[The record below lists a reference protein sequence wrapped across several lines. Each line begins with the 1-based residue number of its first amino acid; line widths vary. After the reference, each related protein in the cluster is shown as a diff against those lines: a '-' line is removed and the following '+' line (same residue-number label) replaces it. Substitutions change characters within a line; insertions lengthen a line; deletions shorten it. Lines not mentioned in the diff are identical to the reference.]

1 MFFLASGAFM
11 MRLKLFGQGLT
22 GIAIA
27 SLTVLTT
34 TATIG
39 QPSYAGGTTFY
50 CGKSKGVPITFARTQ
65 DGRNVPMI
73 RWVSQEYF
81 SPEWTVERRCQ
92 EVSRRFQRSYDNG
105 TLKYIR
111 TGILKGESVV
121 CAAINQNAAC
131 TDSTLLFTLRRG
143 SNARDTVRRLLNRR
157 GLVAGNVLNES
168 SQEAL
173 NIEFDAYLNNATVEQ
188 NIESNQDSGNTP

>member
-1 MFFLASGAFM
+1 M
-11 MRLKLFGQGLT
+11 MRLKLFGQELT

-34 TATIG
+34 TTTIG

-50 CGKSKGVPITFARTQ
+50 CEKSKGIPITFARTQ

-81 SPEWTVERRCQ
+81 SKEWTGERRCQ

-111 TGILKGESVV
+111 TGILRGESVV

-168 SQEAL
+168 SEEAL
-173 NIEFDAYLNNATVEQ
+173 NIEFDAYLNNATVESSSD
-188 NIESNQDSGNTP
+188 SNQDSGNTP

>member
-1 MFFLASGAFM
+1 M

-22 GIAIA
+22 GIVIA
-27 SLTVLTT
+27 LLTALTT
-34 TATIG
+34 TATIN
-39 QPSYAGGTTFY
+39 QPSYAGGTSFY
-50 CGKSKGVPITFARTQ
+50 CGKSKGVPVTFARTQ

-73 RWVSQEYF
+73 KWISQQYF
-81 SPEWTVERRCQ
+81 SQEWTVERRCQ

-111 TGILKGESVV
+111 TGMLRGESVV
-121 CAAINQNAAC
+121 CAAMNQNAAC

-143 SNARDTVRRLLNRR
+143 SNAKDTVRRLLNRR

-168 SQEAL
+168 SEETL
-173 NIEFDAYLNNATVEQ
+173 NIDFDAYLNNATVEP
-188 NIESNQDSGNTP
+188 NSESNQDSGNNP